1 MSQFKRR
8 IRVSVQ
14 RHFQRSQEHRRVHEY
29 RNRWILNG
37 TRTNGGIL
45 LQIQTRWNCFD
56 DPERDQRSHH
66 ILTTGYWESWRGHPL
81 DSQKRIGCQRKSL
94 RITGSSW
101 RIVTFRF
108 AQFAG
113 QFLVER
119 IGSAGRANYIGWKRN
134 GNVHGP
140 LVGGE
145 TSAGR
150 NDHYL
155 SSRRWIFWA
164 IHPSINSDP

>member
-1 MSQFKRR
+1 MRRIGILRHSFMSNRWPMSQFKRR

-14 RHFQRSQEHRRVHEY
+14 RHFQRGQQHCRVHGS

-37 TRTNGGIL
+37 TQTNGGIL
-45 LQIQTRWNCFD
+45 LQIQTRWNFRNFVNESLYEL
-56 DPERDQRSHH
+56 PEALD
-66 ILTTGYWESWRGHPL
+66 GSWH
-81 DSQKRIGCQRKSL
+81 SVSL
-94 RITGSSW
+94 NLPGN
-101 RIVTFRF
+101 FR
-108 AQFAG
+108 

-155 SSRRWIFWA
+155 SSRRWIF
-164 IHPSINSDP
+164 